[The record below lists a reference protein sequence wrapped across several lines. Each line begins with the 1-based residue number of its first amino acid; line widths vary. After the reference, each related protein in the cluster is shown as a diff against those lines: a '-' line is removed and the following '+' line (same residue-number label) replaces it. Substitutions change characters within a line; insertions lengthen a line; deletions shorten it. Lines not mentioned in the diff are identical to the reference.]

1 MKAPLVAIVLLF
13 APSGVAHAELASL
26 ESRDVPLGG
35 RTLSGA
41 AGTPR
46 FNLVGLHWRGSG
58 SVLFRTRSLAGRW
71 SAWRDAEAED
81 DERPDRLAGEGRTSW
96 RLGSPFW
103 TGASDRIQYRL
114 RGQVRRLRAHFVWSK
129 VEAVPTRALSL
140 AGAPAIIPR
149 SAWGANELIKR
160 RSPRYADSV
169 GFAVVHHT
177 AGGNG
182 YSRAQSAAIVRAI
195 QVYHVRG
202 NGWDDVGY
210 NFLVDKYG
218 QIFEGRAGGADRNVI
233 GAHAQ
238 GFNTGSTGVAILGSY
253 QGARPSAAAEASLAK
268 LIAWRLDV
276 AHVDPVST
284 FNWLST
290 GNPRFPS
297 GVPVFLRAIVGH
309 RDVGFTDCP
318 GSAVYARFGPLV
330 QAVARTGLPKF
341 YAPRVSGRL
350 GGKIRFAGR
359 LSSALAWTVAVKDAA
374 GRTVASG
381 TGSGTAV
388 GWTWDSA
395 SARAGAY
402 SYVIEAP
409 GVLPARGSLGRKTT
423 TPVPKPP
430 PRPAPTPALLSAA
443 RAVPSSVTPDGDGRD
458 DAATVS
464 FSLAA
469 PATVTATLTG
479 AGGVVVSTLMAE
491 PRPAGQNIYVFVP
504 QNLAG
509 GTYVIVLTAVAL
521 DGRAQTATVPVS
533 VSVSPI
539 VSGFASSGVLFSP
552 NGDGRLDTLEFRFGL
567 AAAAQV
573 KLRVLSRGL
582 WVATVFAGALEAGPQ
597 ALTWDGRKRLGRLL
611 DGRYEAELIAPGF
624 VQRFAFASDTRA
636 PLLRVLRLRP
646 ARLWVSEPAEVVL
659 TVDGRRRTVRRDR
672 AGAFAVPGRPP
683 RRVLRA
689 VARDAAGNVGRPLSA
704 SR

>member
-1 MKAPLVAIVLLF
+1 MKAPLVAILLLF
-13 APSGVAHAELASL
+13 ALAGVAHAELASL
-26 ESRDVPLGG
+26 ESRDVPLGP
-35 RTLSGA
+35 RTLSSA

-58 SVLFRTRSLAGRW
+58 SVVFRTRSLAGRW
-71 SAWRDAEAED
+71 SAWRDAGAEA
-81 DERPDRLAGEGRTSW
+81 DERPDPLAGEGRRGW

-103 TGASDRIQYRL
+103 TGASDRIQYRM
-114 RGQVRRLRAHFVWSK
+114 RGEVRRLRAHFVWSK
-129 VEAVPTRALSL
+129 VEAVPRRALSL
-140 AGAPAIIPR
+140 AGAPTIIPR

-160 RSPRYADSV
+160 RAPRYADRI

-177 AGGNG
+177 AGANG

-195 QVYHVRG
+195 QVYHVKG

-218 QIFEGRAGGADRNVI
+218 QVFEGRAGGADRNVI

-238 GFNTGSTGVAILGSY
+238 GFNTGSTGVAMLGSY

-276 AHVDPVST
+276 AHVDPLST
-284 FNWLST
+284 FNWLSS

-330 QAVARTGLPKF
+330 QSVARTGLPKL

-359 LSSALAWTVAVKDAA
+359 LSSALSWSVVVKDAA

-381 TGSGTAV
+381 TGV
-388 GWTWDSA
+388 GPTVAWTWDSA
-395 SARAGAY
+395 SARTGVY
-402 SYVIEAP
+402 SYAIEAP
-409 GVLPARGSLGRKTT
+409 GVLPARGLVGRKAT
-423 TPVPKPP
+423 TPTPP
-430 PRPAPTPALLSAA
+430 PAAALLSAA
-443 RAVPSSVTPDGDGRD
+443 RAAPSSLTPDGDGRG
-458 DAATVS
+458 DAATVT

-479 AGGVVVSTLMAE
+479 VGGAVVSTLMSE
-491 PRPAGQNIYVFVP
+491 QRPAGQNLFVFVP

-509 GTYVIVLTAVAL
+509 GTYTIVLTAVAL
-521 DGRAQTATVPVS
+521 DGRTRTATVPVS
-533 VSVSPI
+533 VNPI
-539 VSGFASSGVLFSP
+539 VSGFAPSGVLFSP
-552 NGDGRLDTLEFRFGL
+552 NGDGRLDTLAFRFGL
-567 AAAAQV
+567 ASPAEV

-582 WVATVFAGALEAGPQ
+582 WVATVFAGALQAGQ
-597 ALTWDGRKRLGRLL
+597 QVLTWDGSKRLGRLL
-611 DGRYEAELIAPGF
+611 DGRYEAELTAPGF
-624 VQRFAFASDTRA
+624 AQRFAFASDTRA
-636 PLLRVLRLRP
+636 PRLRLLRLRP
-646 ARLWVSEPAEVVL
+646 ARLWVSEAAEVAL

-672 AGAFAVPGRPP
+672 AGVFAVPGRAP
-683 RRVLRA
+683 RRLLRA
-689 VARDAAGNVGRPLSA
+689 VARDAAGNVGRPLIEVA
-704 SR
+704 SK

>member
-1 MKAPLVAIVLLF
+1 MKAPLVAIFLF
-13 APSGVAHAELASL
+13 LALPGIARADLASL
-26 ESRDVPLGG
+26 ESRDVPLGP
-35 RTLSGA
+35 RMLSGA
-41 AGTPR
+41 AETPR

-58 SVLFRTRSLAGRW
+58 RVLFRTRSLAGRW
-71 SAWRDAEAED
+71 STWRDAEAEA
-81 DERPDRLAGEGRTSW
+81 DERPDRLAGEGRRGW

-114 RGQVRRLRAHFVWSK
+114 RGEVRRLRAHFVWSK
-129 VEAVPTRALSL
+129 VEPVPARALSL
-140 AGAPAIIPR
+140 AGAPTIIPR
-149 SAWGANELIKR
+149 TAWGANELIKR
-160 RSPRYADSV
+160 RAPRYADRIA
-169 GFAVVHHT
+169 FAVVHHT
-177 AGGNG
+177 AGANG
-182 YSRAQSAAIVRAI
+182 YSRVQSAAIVRAI
-195 QVYHVRG
+195 QVYHVKG

-218 QIFEGRAGGADRNVI
+218 QVFEGRAGGADRNVI

-238 GFNTGSTGVAILGSY
+238 GFNTGSTGVALLGSY
-253 QGARPSAAAEASLAK
+253 QGARPTAAAEASLAK

-276 AHVDPVST
+276 AHVDPLST
-284 FNWLST
+284 FNWLSS

-330 QAVARTGLPKF
+330 QSVARTGLPKL
-341 YAPRVSGRL
+341 YAPRVSGRV

-359 LSSALAWTVAVKDAA
+359 LSSALSWTVAVKDAA

-381 TGSGTAV
+381 TGV
-388 GWTWDSA
+388 GPTVAWTWDSA

-409 GVLPARGSLGRKTT
+409 GVLPARGSLGRKAT
-423 TPVPKPP
+423 TPTPP
-430 PRPAPTPALLSAA
+430 PVPALLSAA
-443 RAVPSSVTPDGDGRD
+443 RAVPSSLTPDGDGRD
-458 DAATVS
+458 DAATVT

-479 AGGVVVSTLMAE
+479 VGGAVVSTLMTE
-491 PRPAGQNIYVFVP
+491 SRPAGQNIFVFVP

-509 GTYVIVLTAVAL
+509 GTYTIVLTAAAL
-521 DGRAQTATVPVS
+521 DGRTRSVTVPVS
-533 VSVSPI
+533 VNPI
-539 VSGFASSGVLFSP
+539 VSGFAASGALFSP

-567 AAAAQV
+567 ASPAEV
-573 KLRVLSRGL
+573 KLRVLSRGV

-611 DGRYEAELIAPGF
+611 DGRYEAELTAPGF
-624 VQRFAFASDTRA
+624 ARRFAFATDTRA
-636 PLLRVLRLRP
+636 PRLRLLRLRP
-646 ARLWVSEPAEVVL
+646 ARLWVSEAAEVAL
-659 TVDGRRRTVRRDR
+659 TVDGRRRTVRRER
-672 AGAFAVPGRPP
+672 AGAFAVAGRAP
-683 RRVLRA
+683 RRLLRA
-689 VARDAAGNVGRPLSA
+689 VARDAAGNVGRPLVA

>member
-1 MKAPLVAIVLLF
+1 MKAPLVAIFLLF
-13 APSGVAHAELASL
+13 ALAGVAHAELASL
-26 ESRDVPLGG
+26 ESRDVPLGA
-35 RTLSGA
+35 RTLSSA

-58 SVLFRTRSLAGRW
+58 SVLFRTRSLTGRW
-71 SAWRDAEAED
+71 SAWRDAEAEA

-103 TGASDRIQYRL
+103 TGASNRIQYRL
-114 RGQVRRLRAHFVWSK
+114 RGEVRRLRAHFVWSK
-129 VEAVPTRALSL
+129 VEAAPTRALSL

-160 RSPRYADSV
+160 RAPRYADRI

-182 YSRAQSAAIVRAI
+182 YSRAQSAAIVRAV
-195 QVYHVRG
+195 QVYHVKG

-218 QIFEGRAGGADRNVI
+218 QVFEGRAGGADRNVI

-238 GFNTGSTGVAILGSY
+238 GFNTGSSGVAILGSY

-276 AHVDPVST
+276 AHVDPLST
-284 FNWLST
+284 FNWLSS

-330 QAVARTGLPKF
+330 QSVARTGLPKL
-341 YAPRVSGRL
+341 YAPKVSGRL

-359 LSSALAWTVAVKDAA
+359 LSSALAWSVAVKDAA

-381 TGSGTAV
+381 TGVGTTVA
-388 GWTWDSA
+388 WTWDSA
-395 SARAGAY
+395 SARAGVY

-423 TPVPKPP
+423 TPVPTPVPK
-430 PRPAPTPALLSAA
+430 PAPKPALISAV

-458 DAATVS
+458 DVATVS

-469 PATVTATLTG
+469 PATVTATLTA
-479 AGGVVVSTLMAE
+479 AGGVIVSTLMTE

-533 VSVSPI
+533 VNPI
-539 VSGFASSGVLFSP
+539 ISGFASSGALFSP

-567 AAAAQV
+567 VSSAQV

-597 ALTWDGRKRLGRLL
+597 ALSWDGRKRLGRLL
-611 DGRYEAELIAPGF
+611 DGRYEAELTAPGF
-624 VQRFAFASDTRA
+624 VQRFPFASDTRA
-636 PLLRVLRLRP
+636 PRLRLLRLRP
-646 ARLWVSEPAEVVL
+646 ARLWVSEPADVVL

-672 AGAFAVPGRPP
+672 AGGFAVPGRPP

-689 VARDAAGNVGRPLSA
+689 VARDGAANVGRPLVA
-704 SR
+704 RR

>member
-13 APSGVAHAELASL
+13 ALAGVAHAELASL
-26 ESRDVPLGG
+26 ESRDVPLGP

-41 AGTPR
+41 TGTPR

-71 SAWRDAEAED
+71 SRWRDAEAKA

-103 TGASDRIQYRL
+103 TGASNRIQYRL
-114 RGQVRRLRAHFVWSK
+114 RGEVRRLRAHFVWSK
-129 VEAVPTRALSL
+129 VEAVPTRVLSL

-149 SAWGANELIKR
+149 SAWGANQLTKR
-160 RSPRYADSV
+160 RGPRYADRI

-195 QVYHVRG
+195 QVYHVKG

-218 QIFEGRAGGADRNVI
+218 QVFEGRAGGADRNVI

-253 QGARPSAAAEASLAK
+253 QGTRPSAAAEASLAK

-276 AHVDPVST
+276 AHVDPLST

-330 QAVARTGLPKF
+330 QAVARTGLPKL

-359 LSSALAWTVAVKDAA
+359 LSSALSWTITVKDAG
-374 GRTVASG
+374 GRTVASE
-381 TGSGTAV
+381 TGVGPTV

-395 SARAGAY
+395 SARAGVY
-402 SYVIEAP
+402 SYAIEAP
-409 GVLPARGSLGRKTT
+409 GVLPARGSLGRKGT
-423 TPVPKPP
+423 TPVPKPA

-443 RAVPSSVTPDGDGRD
+443 RAVPSSLTPDGDGRD
-458 DAATVS
+458 DAATVT

-479 AGGVVVSTLMAE
+479 AGGVVVSTLMTE
-491 PRPAGQNIYVFVP
+491 LRPAGQNIYVFMP
-504 QNLAG
+504 QTLAS
-509 GTYVIVLTAVAL
+509 GTYAIVLTAVAL
-521 DGRAQTATVPVS
+521 NGRTTTATVPVS
-533 VSVSPI
+533 VNPI
-539 VSGFASSGVLFSP
+539 VSGFASSGFLFSP

-567 AAAAQV
+567 ASPAEV

-611 DGRYEAELIAPGF
+611 DGRYEAELVAPGF

-636 PLLRVLRLRP
+636 PRLRLLRLRP
-646 ARLWVSEPAEVVL
+646 ARLSVSEASEVLL

-689 VARDAAGNVGRPLSA
+689 VARDAAGNVGRPLLEVVSK
-704 SR
+704 

>member
-1 MKAPLVAIVLLF
+1 MKAPLVAILLLL
-13 APSGVAHAELASL
+13 ALSGVAHAELASL
-26 ESRDVPLGG
+26 ESRDVPLGA
-35 RTLSGA
+35 RTLSGG

-58 SVLFRTRSLAGRW
+58 GVLFRTRSLAGRW
-71 SAWRDAEAED
+71 SPWRDAEAEA
-81 DERPDRLAGEGRTSW
+81 DERPDRLAGEGRRGW

-114 RGQVRRLRAHFVWSK
+114 RGEVRRLRAHFVWSK
-129 VEAVPTRALSL
+129 VEAVPSRALSL
-140 AGAPAIIPR
+140 AGAPQIIPR

-160 RSPRYADSV
+160 RAPRYADRI

-177 AGGNG
+177 AGANG

-218 QIFEGRAGGADRNVI
+218 QVFEGRAGGADRNVV

-276 AHVDPVST
+276 AHVDPLST

-330 QAVARTGLPKF
+330 QSVARTGLPKL

-359 LSSALAWTVAVKDAA
+359 LSSALSWTVAVKDAN

-381 TGSGTAV
+381 TGV
-388 GWTWDSA
+388 GPTVAWTWDSA
-395 SARAGAY
+395 SARGGAY
-402 SYVIEAP
+402 SYAIEAP
-409 GVLPARGSLGRKTT
+409 GVLPARGSLGRKAG
-423 TPVPKPP
+423 PP
-430 PRPAPTPALLSAA
+430 PAPTPTALLSAA
-443 RAVPSSVTPDGDGRD
+443 RAVPSSLTPDGDGRD
-458 DAATVS
+458 DTATVT

-479 AGGVVVSTLMAE
+479 VGGAVVSTLMSE
-491 PRPAGQNIYVFVP
+491 QRPAGQNLYVFAP
-504 QNLAG
+504 QNFAS
-509 GTYVIVLTAVAL
+509 GTYAIVLTAVAF
-521 DGRAQTATVPVS
+521 DGRTRTATVPVS
-533 VSVSPI
+533 LNPI

-552 NGDGRLDTLEFRFGL
+552 NGDGRLDTLQFRFGL
-567 AAAAQV
+567 ASPAEV

-597 ALTWDGRKRLGRLL
+597 ALIWDGRKRLGRLL
-611 DGRYEAELIAPGF
+611 DGRYEAELTAPGF

-636 PLLRVLRLRP
+636 PRLRLLRLRP
-646 ARLWVSEPAEVVL
+646 ARLWVSEAAEVVL

-672 AGAFAVPGRPP
+672 AGTFAVPGRPP
-683 RRVLRA
+683 RRLLRA
-689 VARDAAGNVGRPLSA
+689 AARDAAGNVGRPLVA
-704 SR
+704 NR

>member
-1 MKAPLVAIVLLF
+1 MKAPLVAILLLF
-13 APSGVAHAELASL
+13 ALSGVAHAELASL
-26 ESRDVPLGG
+26 ESRDVPLGA
-35 RTLSGA
+35 RTLSGG

-58 SVLFRTRSLAGRW
+58 GVLFRTRSLAGRW
-71 SAWRDAEAED
+71 SRWRDAEAEA
-81 DERPDRLAGEGRTSW
+81 DERPDRLAGEGRRGW

-114 RGQVRRLRAHFVWSK
+114 RGEVRRLRAHFVWSK

-140 AGAPAIIPR
+140 AGAPTIIPR
-149 SAWGANELIKR
+149 SAWGANEFIKR
-160 RSPRYADSV
+160 RAPRYAERI

-177 AGGNG
+177 AGANG

-195 QVYHVRG
+195 QVYHVKG

-218 QIFEGRAGGADRNVI
+218 QVFEGRAGGADRNVI

-253 QGARPSAAAEASLAK
+253 QGARPSTAAEASLAK

-276 AHVDPVST
+276 AHVDPLST
-284 FNWLST
+284 FNWLSS

-309 RDVGFTDCP
+309 RDIGFTDCP

-330 QAVARTGLPKF
+330 QSVARTGLPKL

-359 LSSALAWTVAVKDAA
+359 LSSALSWTVAVKDAA

-381 TGSGTAV
+381 TGV
-388 GWTWDSA
+388 GPTVAWTWDSA
-395 SARAGAY
+395 SARAGVY

-409 GVLPARGSLGRKTT
+409 GVLPARGALGRKAT
-423 TPVPKPP
+423 TPVPKPTP
-430 PRPAPTPALLSAA
+430 KPAPTPALLSAA
-443 RAVPSSVTPDGDGRD
+443 RAVPTSVTPDGDGRD
-458 DAATVS
+458 DAATVT

-469 PATVTATLTG
+469 PATVTATLT
-479 AGGVVVSTLMAE
+479 ATGGVVVSTLMTE
-491 PRPAGQNIYVFVP
+491 LRPAGQNTFPFVP
-504 QNLAG
+504 QNLAS
-509 GTYVIVLTAVAL
+509 GTYAIVLTAVAL
-521 DGRAQTATVPVS
+521 DGRTRTAAVPVS
-533 VSVSPI
+533 VNPI

-567 AAAAQV
+567 ASPAQV

-582 WVATVFAGALEAGPQ
+582 WVATVFAGALQAGPQ
-597 ALTWDGRKRLGRLL
+597 VLTWDGRKQIGRLL
-611 DGRYEAELIAPGF
+611 DGRYEAELTAPGF
-624 VQRFAFASDTRA
+624 VQRFPFASDTRA
-636 PLLRVLRLRP
+636 PSLRLLRLRP

-672 AGAFAVPGRPP
+672 PGGFAVPGRPA

-689 VARDAAGNVGRPLSA
+689 VARDAAGNVGRPLVA
-704 SR
+704 GR

>member
-1 MKAPLVAIVLLF
+1 MKAPLVAIFLLF
-13 APSGVAHAELASL
+13 ALSGVAHAELASL
-26 ESRDVPLGG
+26 ESRDVPLGS
-35 RTLSGA
+35 RTLSSG

-58 SVLFRTRSLAGRW
+58 SVLFRTRSLAGHW
-71 SAWRDAEAED
+71 STWRDAEAEA
-81 DERPDRLAGEGRTSW
+81 DERPDRLAAEGRRGW

-114 RGQVRRLRAHFVWSK
+114 RGEVRRLRAHFVWSK

-140 AGAPAIIPR
+140 AGAPTIIPR

-160 RSPRYADSV
+160 RAPRYADRI

-177 AGGNG
+177 AGANG

-195 QVYHVRG
+195 QAYHVKG

-218 QIFEGRAGGADRNVI
+218 QVFEGRAGGADRNVI

-276 AHVDPVST
+276 AHVDPLST
-284 FNWLST
+284 FNWLSS

-297 GVPVFLRAIVGH
+297 RVPVFLRAIVGH

-330 QAVARTGLPKF
+330 QAVARTGLPKL

-359 LSSALAWTVAVKDAA
+359 LSSALTWTVAVKDAA

-381 TGSGTAV
+381 TGV
-388 GWTWDSA
+388 GSTVAWTWDSA
-395 SARAGAY
+395 SARAGVY

-409 GVLPARGSLGRKTT
+409 GVLPARGLLGRKGA
-423 TPVPKPP
+423 TPTAPP
-430 PRPAPTPALLSAA
+430 AAALLSSA
-443 RAVPSSVTPDGDGRD
+443 RAVPSSLTPDGDGRD
-458 DAATVS
+458 DAATVT

-479 AGGVVVSTLMAE
+479 VGGAVVSTLMTE
-491 PRPAGQNIYVFVP
+491 LRPAGQNIFVFAP

-509 GTYVIVLTAVAL
+509 GTYAIALTAVAL
-521 DGRAQTATVPVS
+521 DGRTRTATVPVS
-533 VSVSPI
+533 VNPI

-552 NGDGRLDTLEFRFGL
+552 NRDGRLDTLEFRFAL
-567 AAAAQV
+567 ASPAEV

-582 WVATVFAGALEAGPQ
+582 WVATIFAGALEAGPQ
-597 ALTWDGRKRLGRLL
+597 ALSWDGRKRLGRLL
-611 DGRYEAELIAPGF
+611 DGRYEAELTAPGF

-636 PLLRVLRLRP
+636 PRLRLLRLRP
-646 ARLWVSEPAEVVL
+646 ARLWVSEAAEVVL
-659 TVDGRRRTVRRDR
+659 TVDGRRRTVRRNR
-672 AGAFAVPGRPP
+672 HGTFAVPGRSP
-683 RRVLRA
+683 RRLLRA
-689 VARDAAGNVGRPLSA
+689 VARDAAGNVGRPLVA